1 MPLKPNQDKKRKIEQ
16 ISRSLQQIEP
26 AEVVERPRRNK
37 KSASV
42 HSESK
47 EDKPA
52 KPVVNMKK
60 SRIQGKKNSS
70 MVSEEKI
77 ISAQDDLDAESAA
90 EQKSE
95 DPVAR
100 EAERIKQA
108 QNSKWA

>member
-1 MPLKPNQDKKRKIEQ
+1 
-16 ISRSLQQIEP
+16 
-26 AEVVERPRRNK
+26 
-37 KSASV
+37 
-42 HSESK
+42 
-47 EDKPA
+47 
-52 KPVVNMKK
+52 
-60 SRIQGKKNSS
+60 

-108 QNSKWA
+108 